1 MLGPSSSIVL
11 TLSLPRRKI
20 FSLSK
25 GFTLVELLVV
35 IAIIGVLATLV
46 LVQLGTAR
54 SKSRDAKRISD
65 VAQLRTA
72 IELYYDDNGA
82 KYPQANTTA
91 PNNSHGVGGR
101 LDITQLTNYISSNAL
116 PLDPVQTAPYNYGSG
131 GGTAAASP
139 TKYHI
144 WIQLESYNSSALSA
158 DADLDSSAFANPT
171 GDLEDLDNGGTGEVA
186 ANCAPYVATETDCV
200 YDVGQK

>member
-1 MLGPSSSIVL
+1 MFD
-11 TLSLPRRKI
+11 LSR
-20 FSLSK
+20 

-35 IAIIGVLATLV
+35 IAIIGVLATLI

-72 IELYYDDNGA
+72 IELWYDDNGG
-82 KYPQANTTA
+82 KYPQAFVVA
-91 PNNSHGVGGR
+91 PNNSHGVAGR
-101 LDITQLTNYISSNAL
+101 LDITQLTNYIGTNAL
-116 PLDPVQTAPYNYGSG
+116 PLDPITAAPYNYGSG

-139 TKYHI
+139 TKYHL
-144 WIQLESYNSSALSA
+144 WIQLENYNSSALAA
-158 DADLDSSAFANPT
+158 DADLDSTAAATWTNPT
-171 GDLEDLDNGGTGEVA
+171 GDVEDLDNGGTGEVVG
-186 ANCAPYVATETDCV
+186 NCTPYVSTETDCA